1 MESDL
6 YSAAQAGAASR
17 SSFTGGLNMPH
28 VLAKLT
34 GVKFADV
41 KQQLETD
48 ASAYAEHGM
57 YLEHLWKNADDS
69 SEVLFLLRVNDLNH
83 CKQLMNRVH
92 AEARRADPDAKL
104 PQMVFLDGPEVII
117 PEGAAAAE
125 RYVGG

>member
-1 MESDL
+1 
-6 YSAAQAGAASR
+6 
-17 SSFTGGLNMPH
+17 MPH

-48 ASAYAEHGM
+48 ASGHAEHGM
-57 YLEHLWKNADDS
+57 YLEHLWKNADDP

-104 PQMVFLDGPEVII
+104 PQMVFLDGPETII
-117 PEGAAAAE
+117 AEGTAAAE